1 MDRAHPPAASRGAS
15 IAIVAL
21 LAAGFA
27 LTMAAFYPGYMTID
41 AEWVYK
47 AIDGGSATGSRR

>member
-1 MDRAHPPAASRGAS
+1 MPARPSAASPGAS
-15 IAIVAL
+15 IAIAAL

-41 AEWVYK
+41 A
-47 AIDGGSATGSRR
+47 